1 MAFNKHENPDVKLNP
16 SEDGLF
22 GQGIYLTKDA
32 PSANVY
38 SETAHLLSLKA
49 MVRNATDNPRAL
61 LEGDEIAEKIVQIR
75 NEIDQIVTD
84 MDARSLRGSTMQ
96 RAEDIRKGV
105 IDPLDNDPANAFV
118 RDSDRIKELANQE
131 KILYNLLNK
140 TTGAT
145 LYPKVLPMFVKADN
159 MFSFKTDDYLS
170 LIHI

>member
-1 MAFNKHENPDVKLNP
+1 M
-16 SEDGLF
+16 F

-105 IDPLDNDPANAFV
+105 
-118 RDSDRIKELANQE
+118 
-131 KILYNLLNK
+131 
-140 TTGAT
+140 
-145 LYPKVLPMFVKADN
+145 M
-159 MFSFKTDDYLS
+159 
-170 LIHI
+170 IH